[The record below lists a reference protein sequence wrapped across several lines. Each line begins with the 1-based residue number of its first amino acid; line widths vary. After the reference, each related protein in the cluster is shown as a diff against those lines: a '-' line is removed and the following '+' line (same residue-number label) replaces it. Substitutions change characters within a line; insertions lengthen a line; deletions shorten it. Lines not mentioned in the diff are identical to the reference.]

1 MSRWKAPGTRLTA
14 RFGALVRQVPCF
26 SLELSPDGRQNGR
39 ALRAL
44 LETLPARAQAVA

>member
-1 MSRWKAPGTRLTA
+1 MSRWKAPGTRLA
-14 RFGALVRQVPCF
+14 RFAALVRQVPCF